1 MLFEKGDALEQIAGD
16 RTNAG
21 TRRSRVNSGRIS
33 LCDESRSV
41 TTQPEEID
49 LDKVFVLERDSASS
63 RGKGYFF
70 LLSCSVWCVAP
81 LTLELTAKR
90 SSHLIQQDQLD
101 PQSTSSQETSN
112 LMILATSK
120 WSPASATWILSP
132 QMFLTS
138 SLMTAS
144 FKRPITANK
153 DFKKLLT

>member
-16 RTNAG
+16 RTNAV

-70 LLSCSVWCVAP
+70 LAVMFGMMCGSSYLGADGEKIIPSNSAGPARSPKHFIPRDIKSHDLGDEQMESRFSNMNLVSSDVSDEFINDS
-81 LTLELTAKR
+81 EL
-90 SSHLIQQDQLD
+90 
-101 PQSTSSQETSN
+101 QETDN
-112 LMILATSK
+112 GKQRL
-120 WSPASATWILSP
+120 
-132 QMFLTS
+132 
-138 SLMTAS
+138 
-144 FKRPITANK
+144 
-153 DFKKLLT
+153 